1 MIIRKIKKSD
11 RDLLLTFFSKLVA
24 LSPERVERPSD
35 AKKITKKDEEKW
47 IEKRLIKEKNKDIFD
62 LCGIHENGEIVT
74 EGEVERMPRWIE
86 KHVAEIRFG
95 VLPENEIIAENLL
108 KNLTKTA
115 KENNINILLY
125 FHLETQKKGIQ
136 IMKNLGFEKF
146 GVIKKYYKR
155 ENEYINRIY
164 FVKYL

>member
-47 IEKRLIKEKNKDIFD
+47 IEKRLIKEKNKDIFV
-62 LCGIHENGEIVT
+62 LCGLDENGEIVT